1 MSYPLSDKPE
11 IQPSG
16 PPSSQPAVNEQVPNP
31 LPADPLSFKLPGGV
45 LLTIMGIL
53 ESLGAFAQVL
63 TNILFA
69 PWYLLLLSMLGL
81 SIAVVV
87 TGAGILMLLRR
98 RMPERLTPLVGV
110 ASTGALLVLKVLTQ
124 VVISGGFFGL
134 LVPVALSIAIFVI
147 VGRGMFKSRQLLP
160 R

>member
-1 MSYPLSDKPE
+1 MSHPLSDKPE
-11 IQPSG
+11 IQPSV
-16 PPSSQPAVNEQVPNP
+16 PPSNHSTVNDPVPSQ

-45 LLTIMGIL
+45 LLTILGVL

-81 SIAVVV
+81 SIAVAV

-98 RMPERLTPLVGV
+98 RIPERLTPLVGV
-110 ASTGALLVLKVLTQ
+110 VSTGALLVLKVLTQ
-124 VVISGGFFGL
+124 AVLSGGFFGL
-134 LVPVALSIAIFVI
+134 MVPVALSVAVFVI
-147 VGRGMFKSRQLLP
+147 VGRGMFKTRQLLP

>member
-1 MSYPLSDKPE
+1 MSHPLSDKPE
-11 IQPSG
+11 I
-16 PPSSQPAVNEQVPNP
+16 PPSVPPSQQPAINEPVPNE
-31 LPADPLSFKLPGGV
+31 LPADPLSFKLPGGI
-45 LLTIMGIL
+45 LLTILGIL

-81 SIAVVV
+81 AIAVAV
-87 TGAGILMLLRR
+87 TGSGVLMLLRR
-98 RMPERLTPLVGV
+98 RMAERLTPLVGI

-124 VVISGGFFGL
+124 VVLSGGFFGL
-134 LVPVALSIAIFVI
+134 LVPVGLSIAIFVI
-147 VGRGMFKSRQLLP
+147 VGRGMFKTRRQLP